1 MEDSIMYSVERRN
14 NWLPSI
20 FSNLF
25 DDDFTVM
32 PARQFASPAVN
43 IKESEKDFEIDIAA
57 PGMTKEDF
65 SVRIDNDEELVIALE
80 KKNKKEEKDEKGVNY
95 LRREFSYTS
104 YHQSFTLPENINLEA
119 IQAEMVNGVLHI
131 TLPKLQEVKQVPA
144 SRHIE
149 VK

>member
-1 MEDSIMYSVERRN
+1 MYSIERRN
-14 NWLPSI
+14 SWLPSL
-20 FSNLF
+20 FSNIF
-25 DDDFTVM
+25 DDDFTVL
-32 PARQFASPAVN
+32 PTRQFASPAMN
-43 IKESEKDFEIDIAA
+43 IKETEKAFQIDIAA

-65 SVRIDNDEELVIALE
+65 SVRVDNDEELVIALE

-104 YHQSFTLPENINLEA
+104 YHQSFTLPENINLDE
-119 IQAEMVNGVLHI
+119 IKAEMVNGVLQV

>member
-1 MEDSIMYSVERRN
+1 MYSIDRRN
-14 NWLPSI
+14 SWLPSI

-43 IKESEKDFEIDIAA
+43 IKESEKEFEIDIAA

-65 SVRIDNDEELVIALE
+65 SVRVDNDEELVIALD
-80 KKNKKEEKDEKGVNY
+80 KKEEKNEKGTTY

-104 YHQSFTLPENINLEA
+104 YHQSFSLPENINLEA
-119 IQAEMVNGVLHI
+119 IRAEMVNGVLHI

-144 SRHIE
+144 SRQIE

>member
-1 MEDSIMYSVERRN
+1 MYSVERRN
-14 NWLPSI
+14 SWLPGI

-25 DDDFTVM
+25 DDDFTVL

-43 IKESEKDFEIDIAA
+43 IKETEKDFQIEIAA

-65 SVRIDNDEELVIALE
+65 SVRVDNDEELVIALE
-80 KKNKKEEKDEKGVNY
+80 KKNQKEEKHDKDTTY

-104 YHQSFTLPENINLEA
+104 YHQSFVLPENINLEE
-119 IQAEMVNGVLHI
+119 IKAEMVNGVLQI
-131 TLPKLQEVKQVPA
+131 TLPKVQEVRKVPA
-144 SRHIE
+144 SRQIE

>member
-1 MEDSIMYSVERRN
+1 MYSVERRN

-43 IKESEKDFEIDIAA
+43 IKESEKEFEIDIAA

-80 KKNKKEEKDEKGVNY
+80 KKNKKEE
-95 LRREFSYTS
+95 
-104 YHQSFTLPENINLEA
+104 
-119 IQAEMVNGVLHI
+119 
-131 TLPKLQEVKQVPA
+131 
-144 SRHIE
+144 
-149 VK
+149 